1 MVIMLTWS
9 CTLYIYFSVSHLQE
23 SKQRFFKQRD
33 EQAVDYVADGKVIGK
48 EMRYA
53 AETEEVERDGPPE
66 DASDWDS
73 LSDRVRKARR
83 MQKSLLQ
90 QHRGK

>member
-1 MVIMLTWS
+1 M
-9 CTLYIYFSVSHLQE
+9 
-23 SKQRFFKQRD
+23 
-33 EQAVDYVADGKVIGK
+33 ADGKVIGK

-90 QHRGK
+90 QHRGKRHRSTDDDVDEPG